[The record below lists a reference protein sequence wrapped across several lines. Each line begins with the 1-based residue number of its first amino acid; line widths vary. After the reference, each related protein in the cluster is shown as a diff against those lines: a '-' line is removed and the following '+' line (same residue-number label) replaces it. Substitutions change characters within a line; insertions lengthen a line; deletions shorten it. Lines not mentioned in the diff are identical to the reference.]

1 METTRAA
8 TGSLQGL
15 VDGLAEELARS
26 VVIDDPLVRVVCTSR
41 HFGDEDEVR
50 VRAVLQR
57 DPGREVSGYVLAQ
70 GVARWTGAGTVP
82 ANAELGL
89 RSRLC
94 VPLRAQGELLGLL
107 LVMDADGSLTDAE
120 IARIEEVARSAAA
133 LLQRDRPDRTEQLV
147 ADLLSDDGA
156 VRRRAV
162 RDCVATHRI
171 AETAQ
176 VAVVAVDASAGAGPA
191 VEATLRSVLE
201 AAARM
206 HPGHSLV
213 AVEGGR
219 GTLVRTAARLDPA
232 ELVTQGERIVLGAAP
247 VLAAGAVVAGIGDA
261 AAGPDQALRSAQQ
274 ARAAARA
281 ARLLPHCGPVARW
294 ADLGAYGPLMMLPAE
309 ALHPGLVPE
318 PVLLLLGHPKA
329 ARLVPTLRTYLD
341 LGGSVPR
348 TAEAL
353 HLHRTSLY
361 YRLEQ
366 VTTITGLDLDDGG
379 HRLLLHLGLL
389 LAELTGPGD

>member
-8 TGSLQGL
+8 TGSLQAL

-107 LVMDADGSLTDAE
+107 LVMDAEGSLTDAE
-120 IARIEEVARSAAA
+120 VARIEEGARSAAA

-147 ADLLSDDGA
+147 ADLLSDEIA

-162 RDCVATHRI
+162 RDCVARHRI
-171 AETAQ
+171 GETAQ
-176 VAVVAVDASAGAGPA
+176 VVGVAVDAGEGAGPA
-191 VEATLRSVLE
+191 AEATLRSVLE

-206 HPGHSLV
+206 RPGRSLV

-219 GTLVRTAARLDPA
+219 GTLVRTAGRLDPA
-232 ELVTQGERIVLGAAP
+232 ELVAQGERIVAAAP
-247 VLAAGAVVAGIGDA
+247 VLA
-261 AAGPDQALRSAQQ
+261 
-274 ARAAARA
+274 
-281 ARLLPHCGPVARW
+281 
-294 ADLGAYGPLMMLPAE
+294 
-309 ALHPGLVPE
+309 
-318 PVLLLLGHPKA
+318 
-329 ARLVPTLRTYLD
+329 
-341 LGGSVPR
+341 
-348 TAEAL
+348 
-353 HLHRTSLY
+353 
-361 YRLEQ
+361 
-366 VTTITGLDLDDGG
+366 
-379 HRLLLHLGLL
+379 
-389 LAELTGPGD
+389 